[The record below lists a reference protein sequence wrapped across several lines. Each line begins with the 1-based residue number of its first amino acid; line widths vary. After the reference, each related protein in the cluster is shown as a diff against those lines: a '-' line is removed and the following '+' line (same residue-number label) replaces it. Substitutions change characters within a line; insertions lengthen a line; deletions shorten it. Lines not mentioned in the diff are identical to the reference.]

1 MGHFTITYS
10 YPENPM
16 EAAYTGETYHDHQ
29 ETFTGTEDEAYQQQC
44 DLLHSEFCEIKEIEE
59 ATYGVTT
66 NR

>member
-1 MGHFTITYS
+1 
-10 YPENPM
+10 M